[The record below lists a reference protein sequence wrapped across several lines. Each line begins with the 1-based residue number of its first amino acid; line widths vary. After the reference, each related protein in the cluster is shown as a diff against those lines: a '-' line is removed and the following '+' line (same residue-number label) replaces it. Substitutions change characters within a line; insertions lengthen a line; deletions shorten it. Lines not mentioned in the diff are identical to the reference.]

1 MRVELARSLRRAR
14 RERVESDL
22 DCMKALTWETKR
34 LCLADERE
42 LVYNVVGTGMPVLLL
57 NGLGGSREIWE
68 ELVEHLQ
75 DRYRFISFDYCGLR
89 SGMSGPARAHTVALH
104 ARDAQAILEHEAVAR
119 CAVVGW
125 SMGVTVALELFAHA
139 PSKVASLVL
148 LCGGARASWSKST
161 LQSLPAVWLLRLLR
175 LARRRPRTSQHLLKL
190 GLQSPEAFTWARRL
204 GLMGEQISPDLFA
217 RMAAALLEYDLTSY
231 VATLDALTEYDG
243 SHILPQIDV
252 PTLVIGGGHDP
263 FTTRVG
269 LEELAQGIAGAEY
282 LFMPEG
288 THYLL
293 LDQAEWVNLRI
304 EKFWNERGY
313 AAT

>member
-1 MRVELARSLRRAR
+1 
-14 RERVESDL
+14 
-22 DCMKALTWETKR
+22 MKALTWETLR
-34 LCLADERE
+34 FDLSDGRE

-57 NGLGGSREIWE
+57 NGLGGSREIWA

-75 DRYRFISFDYCGLR
+75 DRYRFITFDYSGLR
-89 SGMSGPARAHTVALH
+89 AAPAGPAQPHTISLH
-104 ARDAQAILEHEAVAR
+104 ARDALAILQRESVTR

-125 SMGVTVALELFAHA
+125 SMGVSVALELFAQA
-139 PSKVASLVL
+139 PSLVASLAL
-148 LCGGARASWSKST
+148 ICGGVRASWSRST
-161 LQSLPAVWLLRLLR
+161 LQSLPAAWLWRILRLLR
-175 LARRRPRTSQHLLKL
+175 RKPRLSQRLLKL

-204 GLMGEQISPDLFA
+204 GLMGEQISEDLFA

-231 VATLDALTEYDG
+231 VAALDGLTEYDA
-243 SHILPQIDV
+243 SHVLPLVDV

-263 FTTRVG
+263 FTSRAG

-282 LFMPEG
+282 LFIPEG

-293 LDQAEWVNLRI
+293 LDQAEWVNLRL